1 MVPAQVRGATAES
14 LPRLPAFRD
23 RSPDPILLW
32 KSEPEYTD
40 EARKAKVQGAV
51 VMHVEIDARG
61 QVQNISV
68 AQGLGLGLDECAMA
82 AVRKWRFRA
91 GTRNGKP
98 VSTNALIQVTFRLL

>member
-1 MVPAQVRGATAES
+1 M
-14 LPRLPAFRD
+14 
-23 RSPDPILLW
+23 
-32 KSEPEYTD
+32 
-40 EARKAKVQGAV
+40 QGAV